1 MKKKKDEKGIT
12 LVTLVVTIVVLIIL
26 AGISISAL
34 SGKNGLLEKLK
45 EVKEK
50 TKEASENENSV
61 LTQYEKEVGKEE
73 NSKVD
78 IGKEKIKVSNGKI
91 VTEKNEE
98 PFLIKGVSV
107 VQVFNK
113 DNFEENR
120 SSKETIE
127 MLKKEGFNTIR
138 YQLTTSLFYDFDK
151 REYREDNIK
160 KLKEYCKNAQDVGMY
175 VIIDMHALK
184 SGQLSFWD
192 KTNKEYCMISDEGIT
207 YKKEFVDV
215 WQRLAE
221 ELKDYKSVLVYELM
235 NEPNAIWKTS
245 QEKALENYSNLLNEC
260 IEKIREKDEKT
271 IISFQPILNYMDAS
285 TYTWTEATAKLN
297 PDVKA
302 DNLLYDSNHFYDN
315 TLFQQKYG
323 ILNVDVAEGA
333 SQAKDKWNAGNEYSN
348 ISQNVGTYSTV
359 IEAGDLAKKI
369 KWVGIRIKNNNG
381 AKVTVDNY
389 KIYKINNDDS
399 ENEVLNVKTD
409 DDSRKLF
416 VYGFTGKLGK
426 TKTITSDNQYYLSD
440 NFFTSTS
447 IGLMPNEKIRLEV
460 QLSFD
465 KHNENTG
472 IAWEYTTNDI
482 EPNDQGKSIV
492 TGYEKL
498 ENTFIKMN
506 NISAEYGSPL
516 YFGEICVKNQYI
528 NEYTNYKEYTDAFAE
543 LTKKYNLNWIWHR
556 MSEYPADNGYGLYV
570 GTSPK
575 PEEKNKRKSM
585 WDYIVPKLLNKI

>member
-1 MKKKKDEKGIT
+1 MKKKRNEKGIT

-91 VTEKNEE
+91 VSEKNEE

-184 SGQLSFWD
+184 SGQLSFWN

-207 YKKEFVDV
+207 YENEFVDV

-235 NEPNAIWKTS
+235 
-245 QEKALENYSNLLNEC
+245 
-260 IEKIREKDEKT
+260 
-271 IISFQPILNYMDAS
+271 
-285 TYTWTEATAKLN
+285 
-297 PDVKA
+297 
-302 DNLLYDSNHFYDN
+302 
-315 TLFQQKYG
+315 LF
-323 ILNVDVAEGA
+323 
-333 SQAKDKWNAGNEYSN
+333 
-348 ISQNVGTYSTV
+348 
-359 IEAGDLAKKI
+359 
-369 KWVGIRIKNNNG
+369 
-381 AKVTVDNY
+381 
-389 KIYKINNDDS
+389 
-399 ENEVLNVKTD
+399 
-409 DDSRKLF
+409 
-416 VYGFTGKLGK
+416 GKLHK
-426 TKTITSDNQYYLSD
+426 K
-440 NFFTSTS
+440 
-447 IGLMPNEKIRLEV
+447 
-460 QLSFD
+460 
-465 KHNENTG
+465 KH
-472 IAWEYTTNDI
+472 
-482 EPNDQGKSIV
+482 
-492 TGYEKL
+492 
-498 ENTFIKMN
+498 
-506 NISAEYGSPL
+506 
-516 YFGEICVKNQYI
+516 
-528 NEYTNYKEYTDAFAE
+528 
-543 LTKKYNLNWIWHR
+543 
-556 MSEYPADNGYGLYV
+556 
-570 GTSPK
+570 
-575 PEEKNKRKSM
+575 
-585 WDYIVPKLLNKI
+585 